1 MSSNGKAVIF
11 IGSLGLLVFWVFL
24 NSAGIK
30 LFNNKAVS
38 DSKPGTE
45 SIKEEIVL
53 TKPTITF
60 VDPSLGAIKPKITI
74 VVFSDFRCPHC
85 ATSNQI
91 LREAV
96 RLHPKEVRVVWKDM
110 PILPPLDLA
119 WKIHQAARCAGE
131 QGKFWEYNDL
141 LFANQIGLTMEK
153 LNDLA
158 FSLSLET
165 IKFQECLESGRTLP
179 LVQRAYDEGR
189 ALKIVEVP
197 YYFINGERYSAEF
210 SLIKI
215 EEMMYGSK

>member
-1 MSSNGKAVIF
+1 MSSNGKAVVF
-11 IGSLGLLVFWVFL
+11 IGGLGLLVFWAFL
-24 NSAGIK
+24 NSAGISFFDK
-30 LFNNKAVS
+30 TAS
-38 DSKPGTE
+38 DAKPNAE
-45 SIKEEIVL
+45 IVKEEVIL

-60 VDPSLGAIKPKITI
+60 VDPSLGATKPKITI

-141 LFANQIGLTMEK
+141 LFANQIGLDIGK

-158 FSLSLET
+158 ASLSLDAT
-165 IKFQECLESGRTLP
+165 KFQDCLASGRTLP

-189 ALKIVEVP
+189 ALQIDEVP
-197 YYFINGERYSAEF
+197 FYFVNGERYKGEIT
-210 SLIKI
+210 LEKI
-215 EEMMYGSK
+215 EEIMYGIE